1 MRIAAANFVKSCM
14 GEKDL
19 PKNDLPEI
27 AFAGRSNVGKSSLIN
42 CLVLRKDLV
51 RTSRTPGKTQAI
63 NFFIIN
69 NAFYFVDLPGY
80 GYARVPKEMR
90 DKWRP
95 MIEGYLSERG
105 ELKGIIFILDIRH
118 APTEDDRTMKE
129 WLEYYNIPIIY
140 IATKADKIKRGDIA
154 GHIEM
159 IRKGLGL
166 AKDSAILPFSAHN
179 SSGRDV
185 LWKAINALLKE
196 A

>member
-51 RTSRTPGKTQAI
+51 RTSRTPGKTQSI

-140 IATKADKIKRGDIA
+140 IATKADKIKKAKKVEKEEKIDDI
-154 GHIEM
+154 E
-159 IRKGLGL
+159 
-166 AKDSAILPFSAHN
+166 F
-179 SSGRDV
+179 
-185 LWKAINALLKE
+185 
-196 A
+196 